1 MIRKKMQYYEIQS
14 TTKGLKTSITL
25 KCYLKIKIYNYLP
38 DSGILYFHIITKIVH
53 SIYKTL

>member
-1 MIRKKMQYYEIQS
+1 MQYYEIQS

>member
-1 MIRKKMQYYEIQS
+1 MCKYIYDMKKKMQYYEIQS

-38 DSGILYFHIITKIVH
+38 DSGIYT
-53 SIYKTL
+53 STLL